1 MTQLM
6 SLLAVQLG
14 EEHPDLLL
22 AVKQPLLQLG
32 QDPTASP
39 AERVAVSHWRKRER
53 EVFICGV
60 CFITESVSSRTVC
73 LHPGIRLSGKSLV

>member
-39 AERVAVSHWRKRER
+39 SERVAVSHWRKRER
-53 EVFICGV
+53 ERLSSVVSVLLHRV
-60 CFITESVSSRTVC
+60 CQLSDCVPSSRDQ
-73 LHPGIRLSGKSLV
+73 IIW

>member
-53 EVFICGV
+53 GFHLWCLFYYRV
-60 CFITESVSSRTVC
+60 CQLSDCVPSSRDQ
-73 LHPGIRLSGKSLV
+73 IIW